1 MDPSP
6 LHGPKTGVDF
16 WKPLSDGLTMAAGGS
31 GGLSGVKEGEEKE
44 REGGGVLVAH
54 ENAN

>member
-16 WKPLSDGLTMAAGGS
+16 WKPLSDGLTMAAGGN
-31 GGLSGVKEGEEKE
+31 GGLWGVKEGEEKE